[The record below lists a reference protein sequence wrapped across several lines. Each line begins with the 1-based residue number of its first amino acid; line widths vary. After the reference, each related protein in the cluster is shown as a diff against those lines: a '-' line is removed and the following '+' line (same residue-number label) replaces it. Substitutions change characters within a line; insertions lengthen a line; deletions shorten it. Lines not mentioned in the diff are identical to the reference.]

1 MIGERIKKL
10 RKTLDLTQQGFC
22 ERIGIKRNT
31 IAKYETN
38 RGEPIDAVVSLI
50 CREFNVSETWLRT
63 GEGEMFIQKEPQPLD
78 KLLYDLLGGETV
90 TDEDRVLVKNFLE
103 LPDASRRV
111 VIEFVKKCSAEL
123 SAQVVDEKN
132 TTSTPA
138 PDTSGRTTPDIAA
151 ELAELKRKNQELAAK
166 VAAMEEEDALLGL
179 TGAFSA
185 SPSVSAGSSRPVEK
199 VKK

>member
-185 SPSVSAGSSRPVEK
+185 SPSVSAGSSRPTEK